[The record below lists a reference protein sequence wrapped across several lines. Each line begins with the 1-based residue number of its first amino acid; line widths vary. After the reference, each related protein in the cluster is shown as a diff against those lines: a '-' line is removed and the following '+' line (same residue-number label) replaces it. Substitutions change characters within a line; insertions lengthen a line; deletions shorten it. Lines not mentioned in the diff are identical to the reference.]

1 MNTLIYNKEPSALI
15 DHMDTYFK
23 EKPPECTMVSRDGH
37 EIQFHKELLY
47 QTKFMQKMVKTAN
60 LECCNCKVE
69 IFCPSLVKEDL
80 EIIVSFLYSGKI
92 SCSDQTVCSEVISNL
107 TQLFGFP
114 SIDFNGETNTW
125 PTIKNEIEEPED
137 IKELLLPNNS
147 LSVEVKPLKTDEDLD
162 IPLDDLQ
169 PDDYFDTV
177 KNYFVYLIFYHRG
190 LGIHCNFPLGYYLG

>member
-1 MNTLIYNKEPSALI
+1 MSTLIYNKEPLALI

-23 EKPPECTMVSRDGH
+23 EKPPQCTLVSRDGH
-37 EIQFHKELLY
+37 EIHIHKELLY

-69 IFCPSLVKEDL
+69 IFCPSLAKEDL
-80 EIIVSFLYSGKI
+80 EIIVRFLYSGKI
-92 SCSDQTVCSEVISNL
+92 SCSDQIVCSEVISNL

-114 SIDFNGETNTW
+114 SIDFNGETITW

-137 IKELLLPNNS
+137 IKELLTNS
-147 LSVEVKPLKTDEDLD
+147 LFKTGKADYGVEVKPLKTDEDEE

-169 PDDYFDTV
+169 PDDIFDTV
-177 KNYFVYLIFYHRG
+177 KNYFVYQIY
-190 LGIHCNFPLGYYLG
+190 